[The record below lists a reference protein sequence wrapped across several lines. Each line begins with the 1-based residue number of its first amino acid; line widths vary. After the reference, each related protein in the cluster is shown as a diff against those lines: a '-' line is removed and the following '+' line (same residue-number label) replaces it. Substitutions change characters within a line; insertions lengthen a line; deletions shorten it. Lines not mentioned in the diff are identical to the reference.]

1 MRTTHARFALAASCC
16 LMLADAS
23 AQPSDDP
30 GANGTAPQASPGGSG
45 SAFGGGSHHG
55 RRGRHGSAQPAP
67 EDKPAPLK
75 VKPDPV
81 QRLEQGA
88 LLCDTEGELQQHQTA
103 IAARMSGG
111 SAPEPSGCRILSG
124 MTAVA
129 VVERHG
135 LASTKVSLPD
145 PAGRQGWTD
154 SLVHD
159 APSKMQ

>member
-1 MRTTHARFALAASCC
+1 MRITPACAVLAALFS
-16 LMLADAS
+16 LMLTGAS

-30 GANGTAPQASPGGSG
+30 GANVTASQGSSEGGGS
-45 SAFGGGSHHG
+45 SFGGGHHG
-55 RRGRHGSAQPAP
+55 RHGRHNGAQPAAV
-67 EDKPAPLK
+67 DKPAPLK
-75 VKPDPV
+75 VTHDPV

-88 LLCDTEGELQQHQTA
+88 LLCDTEGELQQHQAA

-111 SAPEPSGCRILSG
+111 SAPEPSGCRILPG
-124 MTAVA
+124 MTPVG

-159 APSKMQ
+159 APAKAQ

>member
-1 MRTTHARFALAASCC
+1 MRQRLAA
-16 LMLADAS
+16 
-23 AQPSDDP
+23 
-30 GANGTAPQASPGGSG
+30 GG
-45 SAFGGGSHHG
+45 HHG
-55 RRGRHGSAQPAP
+55 RHSRHDSAQPAAS
-67 EDKPAPLK
+67 DKPAPLK
-75 VKPDPV
+75 VTPDPV

-88 LLCDTEGELQQHQTA
+88 LLCDTEGELQQHQA
-103 IAARMSGG
+103 AVAARLSGG

-135 LASTKVSLPD
+135 LASTEVSLPN

-159 APSKMQ
+159 APAKTQ